1 MEVVVHG
8 GDLDQAWRE
17 LQKKISADGIFTRIR
32 DRLEP
37 KPSRRIRNKEEKA
50 LRKLRKKER
59 ERISQTWI
67 SVNEQS
73 PAWRF
78 VYQNGE
84 YRKIMLR
91 KRSIKNE

>member
-1 MEVVVHG
+1 MCVTVQNEN
-8 GDLDQAWRE
+8 LDEALRI
-17 LQKKISADGIFTRIR
+17 LKRKVNADGIFASLKERS
-32 DRLEP
+32 EP
-37 KPSRRIRNKEEKA
+37 KASIRRKKKEEKA
-50 LRKLRKKER
+50 LRKLRKRER